1 MGRPATIQRPQLL
14 ATARS
19 VFARKGFE
27 ATTLADIAGE
37 LNVTPSALL
46 RHVKSK
52 QELFFE
58 AMEGGNIELPPS
70 IHGLESLTGEED
82 PRLVLRQFARDLIPF
97 LASVISAVIA
107 VHMHEHSTEL
117 RLPFDRE
124 ADSAPPRRALRVIE
138 AYFARARDA
147 GRIRIADERA
157 AARLFLGSLHAYVL
171 YQHVIKLPSYPL
183 EPYLDALIDL
193 WSNGGF
199 SARQTKGAPRRRPR
213 GSAAGRGGGDVSLPA
228 KRAKAARTEVQRDD
242 RGADG
247 QRRVVGRR
255 PRRARPRR

>member
-14 ATARS
+14 DTARR
-19 VFARKGFE
+19 VFAQKGF
-27 ATTLADIAGE
+27 AAATLADIAGE
-37 LNVTPSALL
+37 LNVTPAALL

-70 IHGLESLTGEED
+70 IKTLDALTGEED
-82 PRLVLRQFARDLIPF
+82 PRVVLHTFARELIPF
-97 LASVISAVIA
+97 LAGVISAVIA
-107 VHMHEHSTEL
+107 VHMHERAGEL

-124 ADSAPPRRALRVIE
+124 ADNAPPRRALRVIE
-138 AYFARARDA
+138 AYFRRARDA
-147 GRIRIADERA
+147 GRIRVADERA

-199 SARQTKGAPRRRPR
+199 SAKEAKRAARGDSRRP
-213 GSAAGRGGGDVSLPA
+213 AAGRGGRNVSLPA
-228 KRAKAARTEVQRDD
+228 KRTKAARAEVQRDD
-242 RGADG
+242 RSADRK
-247 QRRVVGRR
+247 RRVAHRR
-255 PRRARPRR
+255 PRGARPRR